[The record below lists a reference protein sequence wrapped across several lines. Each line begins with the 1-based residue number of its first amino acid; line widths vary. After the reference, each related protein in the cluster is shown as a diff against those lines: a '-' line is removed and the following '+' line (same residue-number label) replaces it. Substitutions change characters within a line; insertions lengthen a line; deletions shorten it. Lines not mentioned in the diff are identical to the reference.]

1 MLRRLLR
8 DSEAAK
14 ALFEKLG
21 MFKSPELLEKYVIA
35 SEVTVDA
42 LFFCRV
48 FAASRLWEGLC
59 GLRQLANFAKLL

>member
-1 MLRRLLR
+1 MR

-14 ALFEKLG
+14 ALFEKLS